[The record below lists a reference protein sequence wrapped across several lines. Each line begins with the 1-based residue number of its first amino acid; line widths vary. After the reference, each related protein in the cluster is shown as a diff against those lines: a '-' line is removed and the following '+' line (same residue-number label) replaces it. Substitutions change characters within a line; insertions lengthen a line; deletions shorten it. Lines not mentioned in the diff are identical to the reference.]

1 MSKVEEVL
9 DRNFKETIQSGVV
22 MVDFWAPWCAP
33 CRMIAPVLE
42 ELQKEVGEKAKIL
55 KLNVDENP
63 QTAQEYGIT
72 SIPTL
77 LIFKDGE
84 ILDRNVGA
92 GTKEHYKNLL
102 DKQLI

>member
-1 MSKVEEVL
+1 MAKVEEVL
-9 DRNFKETIQSGVV
+9 DSGFKKAIQKGLVV
-22 MVDFWAPWCAP
+22 VDFWAPWCAP

-42 ELQKEVGEKAKIL
+42 ELQKELEGEVTIL

-63 QTAQEYGIT
+63 ETAQEYGIT

-84 ILDRNVGA
+84 MLDRNVGA
-92 GTKEHYKNLL
+92 GTKEHYKNII
-102 DKQLI
+102 DKNLT

>member
-1 MSKVEEVL
+1 MAKLEEIT
-9 DRNFKETIQSGVV
+9 DNNFKDRVESDLV

-42 ELQKEVGEKAKIL
+42 ELQDEMQGQVNIV

-63 QTAQEYGIT
+63 QISQEYGIT

-77 LIFKDGE
+77 LIFKGGQMV
-84 ILDRNVGA
+84 DRNVGGA
-92 GTKEHYKNLL
+92 PKEHYKALL
-102 DKQLI
+102 TKHL